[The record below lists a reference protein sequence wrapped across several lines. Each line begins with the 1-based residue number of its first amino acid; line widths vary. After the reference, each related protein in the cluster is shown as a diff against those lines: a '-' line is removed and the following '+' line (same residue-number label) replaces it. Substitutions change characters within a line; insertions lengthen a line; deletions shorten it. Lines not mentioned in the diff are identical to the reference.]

1 MSSEHIL
8 RYKMQSRNEYL
19 EALGIPDF
27 LFTEVDSTPSISAPL
42 RCLVIELNP
51 KDTFC
56 EAGKTRD
63 LLVKMLASIELDLN
77 SVHLASIEKSNLDA
91 FVNENAAQVVLVMD
105 STFKSDQSSLFSTYH
120 PRDIIYDSNLKR
132 ETWEILKKV
141 KQCLK

>member
-56 EAGKTRD
+56 EAGMTRD

-77 SVHLASIEKSNLDA
+77 SVHLASIEKSNLDT
-91 FVNENAAQVVLVMD
+91 FVNANAAQVVLVMD